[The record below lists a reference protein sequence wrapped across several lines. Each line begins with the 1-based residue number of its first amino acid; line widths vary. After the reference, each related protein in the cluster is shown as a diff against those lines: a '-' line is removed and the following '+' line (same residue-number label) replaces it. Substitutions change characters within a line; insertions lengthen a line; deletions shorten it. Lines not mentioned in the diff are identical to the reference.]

1 MTNVEGA
8 QAICCGCKDK
18 ALFCIGLLL
27 LHLNCSCNSKK
38 TTKLL
43 RASLLEVRPAISWFT
58 T

>member
-43 RASLLEVRPAISWFT
+43 RAPFPGLPHD
-58 T
+58 